1 MAEWVSTCSE
11 VEHVKIWREIVSDVP
26 SGQMVQVGLMKELPT
41 IPDNTRE
48 ESHDLSIS
56 IQNYSEVSAFLQ
68 IKDKNK
74 YKNTKNE
81 SDISNTWLYV
91 FFFLSEH
98 YKGIVLIYL
107 K

>member
-11 VEHVKIWREIVSDVP
+11 VEHVKIWREIVSDVL

-91 FFFLSEH
+91 FFIRTLQGHF
-98 YKGIVLIYL
+98 LIYL